1 MEVNAGMSREFNFLK
16 KKYYGMLIPN
26 IFIQLSDK
34 VGTVLDVIVI
44 GFLLGSSQLPV
55 LNVVSPFVLF
65 SSIIYSM
72 YGQGASLL
80 AIKAKSNLESE
91 KANRY
96 FTLSIIGCIATCIA
110 YMIFIFIFV
119 DPMLAI
125 LNIPAGILEASK
137 TYLLIM
143 TNFFTLNSYIKVL
156 AYFLKSDG
164 NAKLTLDAVIIAN
177 LLNLA
182 LNFILCKIL
191 GSDISSI
198 ALALV
203 IGYLVSAVYISKY
216 YFKKD
221 AAFRLVSPLALQ

>member
-1 MEVNAGMSREFNFLK
+1 
-16 KKYYGMLIPN
+16 MLIPN

-65 SSIIYSM
+65 SPIIYSM

-125 LNIPAGILEASK
+125 LNIPAGIL
-137 TYLLIM
+137 
-143 TNFFTLNSYIKVL
+143 
-156 AYFLKSDG
+156 
-164 NAKLTLDAVIIAN
+164 
-177 LLNLA
+177 
-182 LNFILCKIL
+182 
-191 GSDISSI
+191 
-198 ALALV
+198 
-203 IGYLVSAVYISKY
+203 
-216 YFKKD
+216 
-221 AAFRLVSPLALQ
+221 

>member
-1 MEVNAGMSREFNFLK
+1 MSREFNFLK

-34 VGTVLDVIVI
+34 VDTVLDVIVV

-125 LNIPAGILEASK
+125 LNIPAGILEAVK
-137 TYLLIM
+137 LI
-143 TNFFTLNSYIKVL
+143 FS
-156 AYFLKSDG
+156 SWR
-164 NAKLTLDAVIIAN
+164 
-177 LLNLA
+177 
-182 LNFILCKIL
+182 
-191 GSDISSI
+191 ISSHWI
-198 ALALV
+198 H
-203 IGYLVSAVYISKY
+203 I
-216 YFKKD
+216 
-221 AAFRLVSPLALQ
+221 